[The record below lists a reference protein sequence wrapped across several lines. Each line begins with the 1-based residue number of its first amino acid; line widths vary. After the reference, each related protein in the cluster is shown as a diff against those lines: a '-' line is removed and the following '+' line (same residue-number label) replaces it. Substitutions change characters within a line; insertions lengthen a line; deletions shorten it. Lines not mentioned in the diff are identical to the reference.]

1 MFSRMQTIA
10 SAALLGLALSAGAA
24 AAQAEPDYL
33 TTHAAKAGVVVM
45 PGLHYEI
52 LASGP
57 VDGPHPKMSDQITV
71 HYEGRLVSGEVFD
84 SSFEKEPVTFPLR
97 GLIPGWVSALRLM
110 RPGDEWLLTLPPE
123 LAYGARGVGP
133 IPPDAVLIFRI
144 RLLSV
149 TPPAE
154 APK

>member
-1 MFSRMQTIA
+1 MSSSLKKAVLTA
-10 SAALLGLALSAGAA
+10 VAGLALSAGAA
-24 AAQAEPDYL
+24 WAGPDYL
-33 TTHAAKAGVVVM
+33 AEHAVRPGVVVM
-45 PGLHYEI
+45 PGLQYEV

-57 VDGPHPKMSDQITV
+57 AEGAHPRLSDQITV

-97 GLIPGWVSALRLM
+97 GLIPGWVTALRMM
-110 RPGDEWLLTLPPE
+110 RPGDEWELTLPPE

-144 RLLSV
+144 RLLEV